1 MVGVGLWHDYLSL
14 LVGSVMSEQAQFS
27 FDFPGSDYQRIQI
40 LDAEISMVERAFS
53 VAESDRY
60 LQSFIDNT
68 PWRHDEITIHGRTI
82 PLPRLQ
88 AWCADKDAVLHYSGM
103 SIKPLAWTDEL
114 LSIRER
120 IAELSG
126 LRFNGVLLNYYR
138 DGFDSVGWHSDDEQ
152 EFGPDP
158 VIASVSF
165 GATREFVL
173 KHRFKDDGKPVK
185 CQLTHGS
192 LLVMGKGTQTH
203 WKHQLPKRKRVTT
216 PRINLTFRNMVS
228 LQTPVIPTGVGIT
241 PRIGKSTKS

>member
-1 MVGVGLWHDYLSL
+1 
-14 LVGSVMSEQAQFS
+14 MSEQAQFS
-27 FDFPGSDYQRIQI
+27 FDLSGSDYQRIQI
-40 LDAEISMVERAFS
+40 PDAELSMYEHAFS
-53 VAESDRY
+53 PAESDRY

-88 AWCADKDAVLHYSGM
+88 AWHADKDAVLHYSGM
-103 SIKPLAWTDEL
+103 SVKPLAWTDEL
-114 LSIRER
+114 LSTGER

-152 EFGPDP
+152 EFGLDP
-158 VIASVSF
+158 IIASVSF

-173 KHRFKDDGKPVK
+173 KHRFKDDVKPVK

-203 WKHQLPKRKRVTT
+203 WKHQLPKRKRVTE
-216 PRINLTFRNMVS
+216 PRINLTFRNMV
-228 LQTPVIPTGVGIT
+228 
-241 PRIGKSTKS
+241 